1 MKRLFDLCF
10 TLTLLL
16 VFAPLFLL
24 IALLIKLTSP
34 GPILYK
40 QKRTGQFG
48 HPIFCYKFR
57 SMYADAEH
65 KLAALLDSDPRLKA
79 EWKTYYK
86 LKTDPRITPLG
97 HFLRKTSLDELPQ
110 FFNVLKGDL
119 SVVGPRPVTPHEI
132 DTYYKDKALF
142 ILSVRPGITGLWQT
156 SGRSHLS
163 FEKRVLLEE
172 QYVKERTFL
181 LDLKL
186 IAKTIP
192 AMLCPKDAY

>member
-10 TLTLLL
+10 TLTLFL

-40 QKRTGQFG
+40 QKRTGQYG
-48 HPIFCYKFR
+48 TPIFCYKFR
-57 SMYADAEH
+57 SMYADAEK
-65 KLAALLDSDPRLKA
+65 KLTALLDSDPRLKA
-79 EWKTYYK
+79 EWETYYK
-86 LKTDPRITPLG
+86 LKMDPRITPLG